1 MGLYR
6 TPRTGVQSVA
16 SRPSEGHLDTASGLS
31 STASSTYPLGPAQRR
46 IWFLHRYDQD
56 GASYNIARASR
67 LRGPLD
73 VRLLRRSFEVV
84 ASRHEILRTRYPERA
99 GTPVQTIEPPGA
111 IDFGETD
118 FSSLSS
124 PERESSLDGYL
135 TNEAQRP
142 FDLACGPVWKIRIV
156 KLEPEHHVLLTVIHH
171 IAADG
176 WSFPQLRSEVGVIYR
191 SLAVGSPIDLPPL
204 PIQYRDIAQRQT
216 AAANAIPSE
225 VANFWSAKLGDDPD
239 PVPLRSDR
247 GRSRQRTS
255 HGGWIDFS
263 VSNISEESLRH
274 SAVNLDASPFMVTL
288 ALFAGFLARQTG
300 APEIIV
306 GIPSAERTSPESQA
320 LIGPLINTLPIRLLV
335 SQDTTLRDLV
345 ASTRAEVLA
354 ALEHAIPFE
363 ELVRLTMPRREPS
376 HTPLFQVMF
385 QYREGSF
392 RTGHDL
398 PDVVEEVVRIKSS
411 TSKFD
416 LILEVG
422 GGDPLAGALNYSSDL
437 FDHETAERLASAF
450 AVMSAAAIAQPD
462 LPLGRLP
469 LVEPWE
475 RDWLVH
481 DVNQTD
487 QPFPSAP
494 IVELYEQVV
503 AKHPHLLAVEH
514 GNLRLTH
521 GELLHGAHAIA
532 KVLSEAGVG
541 PGHPVGL
548 RLPRS
553 VLMIAAEIA
562 VLQLGAVYVPLDPS
576 YPAERIQH
584 MIDSAGIGWV
594 IGERPG
600 SRWNNFELTASGIQP
615 RLLDVAHRPAYVMF
629 TSGSTGTPKGVVI
642 PERAIIRL
650 VLNTD
655 YVELGPGDV
664 LAHLSNVS
672 FDAATFEVWAALLNG
687 AAITIFDTDTVL
699 DPKQFARSLTGRSV
713 STLFVTTALFNTI
726 ARHAPASFASVKN
739 VLFGGERCDPGA
751 VRRILEAGAPQRLVH
766 VYGPT
771 ETTTFATWHLVKQVP
786 PDAVS
791 VPIGSPIANTTA
803 YVLDPAGA
811 LLPQGLVGELY
822 IGGPGLAV
830 GYLNDPETDHA
841 KFLPDSFTD
850 DPAGRLYRTGDLVR
864 RLSGGEIDFVGRSD
878 RQFKVRG
885 FRIEPAEIEEALTRH
900 PNVAAA
906 YVGMVEAG
914 GVSQLAAWVVPREE
928 ALAESSRLR
937 DHLESSLPAYM
948 VPSLINIVPALP
960 IGPHGK
966 VDPSRLPPPAPAPKA
981 TTQAKVASTET
992 EERMVGIFRRVLGE
1006 SDVGATDSFFD
1017 LGGHS
1022 LMAVELIADIDQE
1035 FGVRLPLSTLF
1046 TSPSPSSLAA
1056 RLEDGDTGP
1065 LENGL
1070 VVLQEG
1076 GTHPPVF
1083 IFHHPSGT
1091 VLAYEPLARHLGDDQ
1106 LVYGIQARGVDGST
1120 RPFASIEAMAFDYA
1134 DLIERTDPSG
1144 SYRLVG
1150 HSIGGLLAWETAR
1163 ELNRRGHQV
1172 AFLALLDSLFPDR
1185 RWFRPGVI
1193 DGNPASAGAMML
1205 REVRRALGDVRW
1217 GVRWAFY
1224 AATRTSLPPAEAR
1237 LRLIRASSR
1246 AFDRYRPQRFRG
1258 RVIYIEAAENRAIAI
1273 GTKLEQ
1279 WARLCDELEIV
1290 TVPGAHSG
1298 PDSILG
1304 PRHVEIVGIE
1314 LRKRLEALAAV
1325 QGRVA

>member
-1 MGLYR
+1 MGLHR
-6 TPRTGVQSVA
+6 TPRTGVQSVKT
-16 SRPSEGHLDTASGLS
+16 RPSEGHRDTASGWT
-31 STASSTYPLGPAQRR
+31 STATSTYPLGPAQRR
-46 IWFLHRYDQD
+46 IWFLHRYDED

-67 LRGPLD
+67 MRGQLD
-73 VRLLRRSFEVV
+73 LDLLRRSFEVV
-84 ASRHEILRTRYPERA
+84 ADRHEILRTRYPERD
-99 GTPVQTIEPPGA
+99 GTPVQMIEPPGS
-111 IDFGETD
+111 IDFMEAD
-118 FSSLSS
+118 FSSLSTS
-124 PERESSLDGYL
+124 ERESRLDAYL
-135 TNEAQRP
+135 TDEAQGP
-142 FDLACGPVWKIRIV
+142 FDLASGPVWKVRIV
-156 KLEPEHHVLLTVIHH
+156 KLEPDHHVVLTVIHH

-176 WSFPQLRSEVGVIYR
+176 WSFPQLRSEIGVIYR
-191 SLAVGSPIDLPPL
+191 SLASGASIDLPPL
-204 PIQYRDIAQRQT
+204 PIQYRDIAQREI
-216 AAANAIPSE
+216 AAASAIPSD
-225 VANFWSAKLGDDPD
+225 VANFWLEKLGDDPD
-239 PVPLRSDR
+239 PLPLRSDR
-247 GRSRQRTS
+247 ARSRQRTS

-263 VSNISEESLRH
+263 VSNTSEESLRL

-300 APEIIV
+300 TLEVIV
-306 GIPSAERTSPESQA
+306 GIPSAERNSRESQA
-320 LIGPLINTLPIRLLV
+320 LIGPLINTLPIRLSV
-335 SQDTTLRDLV
+335 GQETTLRDLV

-354 ALEHAIPFE
+354 ALDHAIAFE
-363 ELVRLTMPRREPS
+363 EIVRLSVPRREPS

-385 QYREGSF
+385 QYRDGSF

-398 PDVVEEVVRIKSS
+398 PNVVEEVVRIKSS

-462 LPLGRLP
+462 LPLNRLP

-481 DVNQTD
+481 DVNQTAR
-487 QPFPSAP
+487 PIPSAT
-494 IVELYEQVV
+494 IAELYDQVV
-503 AKHPHLLAVEH
+503 ADHPHLLAVEH
-514 GNLRLTH
+514 GELRLTH
-521 GELLHGAHAIA
+521 RELLDGARAIA
-532 KVLSEAGVG
+532 RTLSEAGVG
-541 PGHPVGL
+541 HGHPVGV

-553 VLMIAAEIA
+553 ALMIAAEIA
-562 VLQLGAVYVPLDPS
+562 ILQLGAVYVPLDPS
-576 YPAERIQH
+576 YPADRIQH
-584 MIDSAGIGWV
+584 MIETAGIGWV
-594 IGERPG
+594 IGRPPG
-600 SRWNNFELTASGIQP
+600 SRWNEVELIASGIQP
-615 RLLDVAHRPAYVMF
+615 RPLDVAHRPAYVMF

-650 VLNTD
+650 VRNTD
-655 YVELGPGDV
+655 FVELGPGDV
-664 LAHLSNVS
+664 IAHLSNVS
-672 FDAATFEVWAALLNG
+672 FDAATFEVWGALLNG
-687 AAITIFDTDTVL
+687 AAIAIFDTDTVL
-699 DPKQFARSLTGRSV
+699 DPTEFARSLTDRSV
-713 STLFVTTALFNTI
+713 STLFVTTALFNTV
-726 ARHAPASFASVKN
+726 ARHAPAAFASVKN

-751 VRRILEAGAPQRLVH
+751 VRTILEAGAPERLIH

-771 ETTTFATWHLVKQVP
+771 ETTTFATWHLVKGVP
-786 PDAVS
+786 YDAVS

-803 YVLDPAGA
+803 YILDPAGG

-830 GYLNDPETDHA
+830 GYLNEPDFDHA
-841 KFLPDSFTD
+841 KFAPNPFTD

-864 RLSGGEIDFVGRSD
+864 RLSDGQIEFVGRSD
-878 RQFKVRG
+878 RQLKVRG
-885 FRIEPAEIEEALTRH
+885 FRIEPAEVEEALIRLPH
-900 PNVAAA
+900 VAAA
-906 YVGMVEAG
+906 FVGITEAR
-914 GVSQLAAWVVPREE
+914 GVSQLTAWVVPREE
-928 ALAESSRLR
+928 ALADPSRLR
-937 DHLESSLPAYM
+937 GQLESSLPAFM
-948 VPSLINIVPALP
+948 VPSLISIVPALP

-966 VDPSRLPPPAPAPKA
+966 VDPSRLPAPAPKA
-981 TTQAKVASTET
+981 TTQSVVATTGS
-992 EERMVGIFRRVLGE
+992 EERMVGIFRRVLGVSE
-1006 SDVGATDSFFD
+1006 VGGSDSFFD

-1022 LMAVELIADIDQE
+1022 LMAVELIANIDRE

-1056 RLEDGDTGP
+1056 RVEDGDTGP
-1065 LENGL
+1065 LESGL

-1076 GTHPPVF
+1076 GPHSPVF

-1120 RPFASIEAMAFDYA
+1120 RPFASIKAMAFDYA

-1185 RWFRPGVI
+1185 RWFRSGVI
-1193 DGNPASAGAMML
+1193 DGNPASAGTMML
-1205 REVRRALGDVRW
+1205 REARRALGDVRW
-1217 GVRWAFY
+1217 GVRWALY
-1224 AATRTSLPPAEAR
+1224 GATRKTLPPGEAR

-1258 RVIYIEAAENRAIAI
+1258 RVIYIEAAENKAVI
-1273 GTKLEQ
+1273 GTKVEE
-1279 WARLCDELEIV
+1279 WGRLCDELEIV

-1304 PRHVEIVGIE
+1304 PRHVEVVGIE